1 MVENQEIQN
10 IDYYTLATQYLRET
24 EELKQALLAGVPWED
39 LRNKKNW
46 VTQLAIALH
55 RKKPSGFN
63 PAESPSR
70 SLDRPFDQPSS

>member
-1 MVENQEIQN
+1 MESQDLQN
-10 IDYYTLATQYLRET
+10 IDYYTIASQYLKET

-55 RKKPSGFN
+55 RKKPSDFN

-70 SLDRPFDQPSS
+70 NLDRPFNQPPR